1 MTNKILGAGIIAIDL
16 SNGKIL
22 LGRRGFGG
30 EHENCWSPFGGTFDP
45 TDEHQKVTAERE
57 FREETKCSVPY
68 KISKT
73 PFDIRNNN
81 HVEFYLYLGLFDSAF
96 EVQINNE
103 NLGYGWFDLDELPDN
118 LLPGFYDTINE
129 KKEELRKIINSHKK
143 QIQ

>member
-16 SNGKIL
+16 TNGKIL
-22 LGRRGFGG
+22 LGRRGWGG
-30 EHENCWSPFGGTFDP
+30 EHENTWAPFGGTYDHV
-45 TDEHQKVTAERE
+45 DEHPKVTAERE